1 MINSLEC
8 SFTDGSIFRQSFKN
22 KIVHLS
28 GNKLLA
34 DSVLM
39 AIEKC
44 IAEDSTDYYRVL
56 DAENGVPT
64 LGVSGC
70 VLSSKLLGVRM
81 NGSAIRSK
89 YGTAAQYAALRYV
102 SKDSVRLVL
111 SPRDGAYTSSDGVS
125 VDGGF
130 SGANL
135 EENGN
140 DISGL
145 ECNLLT
151 YSHALTDASWCRLS
165 LLMKEFSDVK
175 SIMTFDKSKSEVKIN
190 IPEIDLV
197 SSTIYVI
204 LSESFRDLSAM
215 GMSKVIL
222 LSDIPHL
229 TDKKFNR
236 LLSVL
241 NALPD
246 VDSIFYYR
254 DASAGEGT
262 TLEEDLIVL

>member
-8 SFTDGSIFRQSFKN
+8 SFSDGSIFRQSFRN
-22 KIVHLS
+22 KVVHLS

-56 DAENGVPT
+56 DSENGVPT

-89 YGTAAQYAALRYV
+89 YGTSAQYAALRYV

-111 SPRDGAYTSSDGVS
+111 SPRDGAYASSDGVS
-125 VDGGF
+125 ADGGF
-130 SGANL
+130 SGADL
-135 EENGN
+135 GENGN
-140 DISGL
+140 DIPDL

-165 LLMKEFSDVK
+165 SLMNELSGGNP
-175 SIMTFDKSKSEVKIN
+175 IMTFDKSKEEVKIN
-190 IPEIDLV
+190 IPEVDLA
-197 SSTIYVI
+197 SSTMYVI
-204 LSESFRDLSAM
+204 LSEAFRDLS
-215 GMSKVIL
+215 GMNMTKVIL

-241 NALPD
+241 NALPG
-246 VDSIFYYR
+246 VGSIFYYR
-254 DASAGEGT
+254 DSATDDGAV
-262 TLEEDLIVL
+262 LEEDHIVL